1 MADQKPNR
9 VGERRDANASQA
21 LEQAKP
27 MHNAYIKPLHL
38 RRTFGEY
45 CPFTSPKFF
54 IHKDKLNK
62 RELVLKRASGAI
74 LLHLTNISP
83 GLKSAIYKMSK
94 NDKITNEDKDT
105 LSADDIKSI
114 NTIAMLI
121 RSPTDVNDN
130 PIIYKKSGPRKPN
143 NHDIMRRIQVLTD
156 EIDSGNDGYEVKQE
170 LKRFVACAAIK
181 HLIPAATE
189 NDIINHYKL

>member
-9 VGERRDANASQA
+9 VGLERSFEEASK
-21 LEQAKP
+21 EQAKQ
-27 MHNAYIKPLHL
+27 MHSAYIKPLHL
-38 RRTFGEY
+38 RRTFDEY
-45 CPFTSPKFF
+45 APFTSTKFF

-62 RELVLKRASGAI
+62 REFILKRASGAI

-105 LSADDIKSI
+105 LSANDVATL

-121 RSPTDVNDN
+121 RSPTDVDDK
-130 PIIYKKSGPRKPN
+130 PIVYKKKGPRPPN
-143 NHDIMRRIQVLTD
+143 NHDILRRIQVLTE
-156 EIDSGNDGYEVKQE
+156 EIDSGNDGNEVKDE
-170 LKRFVACAAIK
+170 LRRFVACAAIK
-181 HLIPAATE
+181 HLVSAATE
-189 NDIINHYKL
+189 NDIINHYKLG